1 MSQKLDEEQ
10 RTAVAEQIVMSE
22 NLANTPFAIVQQYVD
37 IAANNVDAIAT
48 AADPNGATNAQA
60 LAETLKAPA

>member
-48 AADPNGATNAQA
+48 AADPM
-60 LAETLKAPA
+60 APQMLRRWRKR